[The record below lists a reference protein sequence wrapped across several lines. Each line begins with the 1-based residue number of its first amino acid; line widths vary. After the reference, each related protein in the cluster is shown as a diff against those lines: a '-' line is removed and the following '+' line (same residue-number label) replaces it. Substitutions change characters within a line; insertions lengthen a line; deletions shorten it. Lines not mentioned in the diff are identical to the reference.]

1 MEFEKTEDINKI
13 VTREIINKTIDI
25 SIDYSE
31 LCLDSFLKDGILKEI
46 STISSIVGFYNIG
59 NSLIDRYKVKKILT
73 FFQEFHSKN
82 IESDKLTR
90 FKIKISQD
98 LTYQNKIVET
108 VILFNERFLQVEKSK
123 ILANLIIAH
132 IEEKIGWDE
141 LQDILIALEII
152 NPKGFDLLRKIS
164 LEINWANQQSYDYYQ
179 EALIV
184 ASGIGY
190 RAGSRFYILPFGQ
203 KLFEYGIKPLAK
215 KS

>member
-1 MEFEKTEDINKI
+1 MESEKTEDINNI
-13 VTREIINKTIDI
+13 VSREITNKTIDI

-31 LCLDSFLKDGILKEI
+31 LFLDSFLKDGILKDI
-46 STISSIVGFYNIG
+46 PIISSIVGFYNIS

-82 IESDKLTR
+82 IESKKLND

-98 LTYQNKIVET
+98 LMYKNKIVET
-108 VILFNERFLQVEKSK
+108 IILYNERFLQVEKSK
-123 ILANLIIAH
+123 ILANLLIAH
-132 IEEKIGWDE
+132 IEEKIDWDE
-141 LQDILIALEII
+141 FQDILIALEII

-164 LEINWANQQSYDYYQ
+164 LESTWANQQSYDFYQ

-190 RAGSRFYILPFGQ
+190 RKGSRFYILPFGQ
-203 KLFEYGIKPLAK
+203 KLFEYGIKPLTK